1 MKTKECEVTFFITT
15 KKKHGSGSF
24 VAVAFFATIK

>member
-1 MKTKECEVTFFITT
+1 MKTKECEVAFFIIT
-15 KKKHGSGSF
+15 KKKHGNGNF

>member
-1 MKTKECEVTFFITT
+1 MKIKECEVAFFITT

-24 VAVAFFATIK
+24 IAVAFFATIK